1 MLTLPFR
8 LAATLFIALF
18 CASSLVRRAV
28 AGVLVATGIV
38 AAQHGNDFSA
48 MASATQDE
56 TVLATVLMALAS
68 IVSG

>member
-28 AGVLVATGIV
+28 AGVVVSAAIV
-38 AAQHGNDFSA
+38 ASQHEQSFSA
-48 MASATQDE
+48 FAAATE
-56 TVLATVLMALAS
+56 EGTLKALMLLM
-68 IVSG
+68 GN

>member
-28 AGVLVATGIV
+28 AGVAVSAAIV
-38 AAQHGNDFSA
+38 ASQHEQAFSTFA
-48 MASATQDE
+48 AAATEDG
-56 TVLATVLMALAS
+56 TLKALVLFM
-68 IVSG
+68 GG

>member
-28 AGVLVATGIV
+28 AGVAVSAAIV
-38 AAQHGNDFSA
+38 AAQHEQAFS
-48 MASATQDE
+48 
-56 TVLATVLMALAS
+56 ALAS
-68 IVSG
+68 GGGTWKTLVLLIGG

>member
-28 AGVLVATGIV
+28 AGVAISAFIV
-38 AAQHGNDFSA
+38 ALQHDGTADLLA
-48 MASATQDE
+48 ASGSGDLSSVL
-56 TVLATVLMALAS
+56 TVLAELYR
-68 IVSG
+68 G